1 MGGFN
6 WSWLIGPAAGALI
19 GYITNDIAV
28 RMLLRPYEEKRIF
41 GRRVPFTPGLIAK
54 ERGRIARAIREVLD
68 SELLSAEVLG
78 DALLS
83 PQMMAQ
89 LGEAADEAVARLRAE
104 ENSPREL
111 LSAPMGEER
120 VAALENRA
128 CVEAREFILKKVLE
142 SGLENRLAELI
153 MTEASARLNTSLG
166 MLKGLLLDERREA
179 QYQQKLAQAIREAM
193 EKQGPDL
200 LDQLIGDAI
209 RETMTKPV
217 AGLAAPLPL
226 DGLRDALLREYEKLV
241 KTRLAGVLQMVNLG
255 GVVEDKL
262 NAISMAELEKMIM
275 SVMKKELRAIVW
287 LGALLGFF
295 MGIMQTGVSLLL

>member
-83 PQMMAQ
+83 PRMMAQ

-179 QYQQKLAQAIREAM
+179 QYQQKLAQAIREVM

-217 AGLAAPLPL
+217 AE
-226 DGLRDALLREYEKLV
+226 LLREYEKLV

-295 MGIMQTGVSLLL
+295 MGIVQTGVSLLL

>member
-1 MGGFN
+1 M
-6 WSWLIGPAAGALI
+6 
-19 GYITNDIAV
+19 
-28 RMLLRPYEEKRIF
+28 
-41 GRRVPFTPGLIAK
+41 
-54 ERGRIARAIREVLD
+54 
-68 SELLSAEVLG
+68 
-78 DALLS
+78 
-83 PQMMAQ
+83 
-89 LGEAADEAVARLRAE
+89 
-104 ENSPREL
+104 
-111 LSAPMGEER
+111 
-120 VAALENRA
+120 AALENRA

-217 AGLAAPLPL
+217 AELAAPLPL

-295 MGIMQTGVSLLL
+295 MGIVQTGISLLL

>member
-83 PQMMAQ
+83 PRMMAQ

-111 LSAPMGEER
+111 LTAPMGEER
-120 VAALENRA
+120 VTALENRA

-217 AGLAAPLPL
+217 AELAAPLPL
-226 DGLRDALLREYEKLV
+226 FLSARMRG
-241 KTRLAGVLQMVNLG
+241 TF
-255 GVVEDKL
+255 
-262 NAISMAELEKMIM
+262 MI
-275 SVMKKELRAIVW
+275 
-287 LGALLGFF
+287 FF
-295 MGIMQTGVSLLL
+295 FIFLPDVTG

>member
-83 PQMMAQ
+83 PRMMAQ

-111 LSAPMGEER
+111 LSAPMGEEAWR
-120 VAALENRA
+120 RWKTAP
-128 CVEAREFILKKVLE
+128 
-142 SGLENRLAELI
+142 
-153 MTEASARLNTSLG
+153 AS
-166 MLKGLLLDERREA
+166 RR
-179 QYQQKLAQAIREAM
+179 
-193 EKQGPDL
+193 G
-200 LDQLIGDAI
+200 
-209 RETMTKPV
+209 
-217 AGLAAPLPL
+217 
-226 DGLRDALLREYEKLV
+226 
-241 KTRLAGVLQMVNLG
+241 
-255 GVVEDKL
+255 
-262 NAISMAELEKMIM
+262 S
-275 SVMKKELRAIVW
+275 S
-287 LGALLGFF
+287 F
-295 MGIMQTGVSLLL
+295 